1 MKFYKGNH
9 TDYENGEFLAQIF
22 QPNENVEDRIPSL
35 VDANINHDRENKRS
49 IRERIFCIM
58 EHFQSQPAKR
68 AFFIAFTSVMLSLLC
83 STYTITG
90 YVTDIFN
97 KTGSSFTEKN
107 SSILIAVITL
117 LTNLLFLYIVE
128 RLNRKVWLN
137 YDEQLNNEL

>member
-1 MKFYKGNH
+1 MRMESFLRKYFNQMKMSKIEYRH
-9 TDYENGEFLAQIF
+9 LLTQILIMTEKTKDQSESEYF
-22 QPNENVEDRIPSL
+22 VSW
-35 VDANINHDRENKRS
+35 NIFKVNLRKE
-49 IRERIFCIM
+49 
-58 EHFQSQPAKR
+58 P
-68 AFFIAFTSVMLSLLC
+68 FFIAFTSVMLSLLC